1 MTEPFAQLTAFAR
14 ELRDAGVPS
23 GAAELQDF
31 VTATRLLGPADVYWA
46 GRMTLL
52 TNADQIP
59 LYDAAFARYW
69 TDAVSDDRPAPPP
82 PPVDRDE
89 PGAEGMR
96 SARGNERGREA
107 LEPSA
112 LELLRHKS
120 FGEIDDAELQM
131 IAERLRALIEEL
143 PARRTLRSRPGGHG
157 ELDLRRTAARALRHG
172 GDSHELI
179 RRRPRVRPRPLVL
192 LLDVSG
198 SMTPYARALM
208 ILGHAA
214 ARAGRRCETF
224 CFATRLTRTTGAL
237 RERDATDAIARA
249 AEEVFDWDGGTRIGE
264 SLKAFLDLH
273 GHAGMARGAVVVI
286 CSDGLEVGDPALLG
300 AEMARLQRLAS
311 RVIWLNPL
319 KAQANY
325 EPLAQG
331 MAAALPYTD
340 TFSSGHSLAALEAL
354 MVP

>member
-1 MTEPFAQLTAFAR
+1 MPEPFEQLTGFAR

-23 GAAELQDF
+23 GPAELQDF

-52 TNADQIP
+52 TDADQIP
-59 LYDAAFARYW
+59 VYDSAFARYW
-69 TDAVSDDRPAPPP
+69 TETVGDTMPSPPP

-89 PGAEGMR
+89 PEAQGVR
-96 SARGNERGREA
+96 SARGNERGDQA
-107 LEPSA
+107 LQPSA
-112 LELLRHKS
+112 LELLRDKS
-120 FGEIDDAELQM
+120 FAEVDDAELAI
-131 IAERLRALIEEL
+131 IAERLRAVIHEL

-172 GDSHELI
+172 GDAHDLV
-179 RRRPRVRPRPLVL
+179 RRRPRMRPRPLVL

-198 SMTPYARALM
+198 SMARYARALM

-214 ARAGRRCETF
+214 ARSGRRCETF
-224 CFATRLTRTTGAL
+224 CFATRLTRTTHAL
-237 RERDATDAIARA
+237 RDSDATDAIARA

-286 CSDGLEVGDPALLG
+286 CSDGLEVGDPELLG
-300 AEMARLQRLAS
+300 AEMARLKRLAS

-319 KAQANY
+319 KAQPNY

-331 MAAALPYTD
+331 MKAALPYTD
-340 TFSSGHSLAALEAL
+340 TFSSGHSLAALEELIA
-354 MVP
+354 P